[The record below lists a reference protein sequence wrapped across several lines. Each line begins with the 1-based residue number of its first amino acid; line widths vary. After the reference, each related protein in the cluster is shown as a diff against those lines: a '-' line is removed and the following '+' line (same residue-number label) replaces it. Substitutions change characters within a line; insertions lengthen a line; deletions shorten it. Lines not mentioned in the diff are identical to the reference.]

1 MAKRHVSQKVTQ
13 IDRANTTMV
22 VVVAVSAFVFIF
34 SLVASHAL
42 WSKMS
47 YQSKIIGA
55 KEKARDQ
62 LIANINKVGN
72 LVVSYKAFVET
83 ADNILGGS
91 PSGKGDKDGNNAKIV
106 LDALPSK
113 YDFPG
118 LTTSIEKILKNNN
131 SSINSISGTDDEL
144 SQVSKNNSNQPIA
157 MSFKLS
163 ANGTYDSTQ
172 KLLGLLQNSI
182 RPIHVKQLGLASAEN
197 GIEVTVTADSYYQP
211 EKTLT
216 IQKKVIK

>member
-1 MAKRHVSQKVTQ
+1 
-13 IDRANTTMV
+13 MV
-22 VVVAVSAFVFIF
+22 AVVAIAAFVFVF
-34 SLVASHAL
+34 SIVASRAL
-42 WSKMS
+42 IIRMS
-47 YQSKIIGA
+47 YQNRIIAA

-62 LIANINKVGN
+62 LIANINTVDD

-83 ADNILGGS
+83 PDNVIGGS
-91 PSGKGDKDGNNAKIV
+91 PTGKSDKDGNNSKVV

-118 LTTSIEKILKNNN
+118 LTTSIEKILKNNG
-131 SSINSISGTDDEL
+131 SSINSISGTDDEVAQ
-144 SQVSKNNSNQPIA
+144 SSGDDSSKPVA

-163 ANGTYDSTQ
+163 ASGTYDSTQ
-172 KLLGLLQNSI
+172 KLLSLLQRSI
-182 RPIHVKQLGLASAEN
+182 RPIHVKQLDLSGN
-197 GIEVTVTADSYYQP
+197 DKGIEVTITADSYFQP

>member
-1 MAKRHVSQKVTQ
+1 MAKNHQSQKRTQ
-13 IDRANTTMV
+13 INKANTTMV
-22 VVVAVSAFVFIF
+22 AVVAIAAFVFVF
-34 SLVASHAL
+34 SIVASRAL
-42 WSKMS
+42 IIRMS
-47 YQSKIIGA
+47 YQNRIIAA

-62 LIANINKVGN
+62 LIANINTVDD

-83 ADNILGGS
+83 PDNVIGGS
-91 PSGKGDKDGNNAKIV
+91 PTGKSDKDGNNSKVV

-118 LTTSIEKILKNNN
+118 LTTSIEKILKNNG
-131 SSINSISGTDDEL
+131 SSINSISGTDDEVAQ
-144 SQVSKNNSNQPIA
+144 SSGDDSSKPVA

-163 ANGTYDSTQ
+163 ASGTYDSTQ
-172 KLLGLLQNSI
+172 KLLSLLQRSI
-182 RPIHVKQLGLASAEN
+182 RPIHVKQLDLSGN
-197 GIEVTVTADSYYQP
+197 DKGIEVTITADSYFQP

>member
-1 MAKRHVSQKVTQ
+1 MAKRHISQKRTQ
-13 IDRANTTMV
+13 IDKANTTTV
-22 VVVAVSAFVFIF
+22 VVVAVSAFIVIF

-42 WSKMS
+42 WTKMS
-47 YQSKIIGA
+47 YQNKIIGD

-62 LIANINKVGN
+62 LIANINTVGN

-83 ADNILGGS
+83 SDNVLGGS
-91 PSGKGDKDGNNAKIV
+91 PSGKSDKDGNNAKVV

-131 SSINSISGTDDEL
+131 SSINSISGIDDEL
-144 SQVSKNNSNQPIA
+144 SQSEKSDSNKPVA

-163 ANGTYDSTQ
+163 ASGTYDSTQ
-172 KLLGLLQNSI
+172 KLLSLLQRSI
-182 RPIHVKQLGLASAEN
+182 RPIHVRQLGLASTEK
-197 GIEVTVTADSYYQP
+197 GIEATVTADSYYQP

-216 IQKKVIK
+216 IQKKVVK